1 MGGAAVE
8 RQLELL
14 DRLIGQI
21 SIRPTDVF
29 DSCSGNAGGSK
40 VFHQSF
46 QTVVNDECLL
56 GLLKTVLLFKAFKHG
71 CVQKLIGIKKMRH

>member
-21 SIRPTDVF
+21 SIRPNDVF
-29 DSCSGNAGGSK
+29 DSCSGNAGGSN
-40 VFHQSF
+40 FF
-46 QTVVNDECLL
+46 FN
-56 GLLKTVLLFKAFKHG
+56 LFKLLSMMNAF
-71 CVQKLIGIKKMRH
+71 LAF